1 MLKWFRKNCASV
13 EDGAT
18 TTSAHTTHAP
28 TLEDIRVAYL
38 SVTELNATTINKLC
52 DVANGV
58 ALVVGFASPD
68 NNFSQLATTIKG
80 LLPANVAFMMMSTAG
95 ELCNN
100 TGNTTL
106 YQPANE
112 NRKKVLLQ
120 VYSKRIV
127 KNCQIIAIPLANN
140 DLKKGTVEKSVD
152 ERVAQIRDELEK
164 IPLKFSISSH
174 NTVALAYIDGLS
186 SSETFFMQAVYASK
200 KFPCM
205 FVGGS
210 SAGKLDFLNT
220 YIYDGNVVR
229 QNYAVVCLLKL
240 HPNYSYGI
248 FKTQGFNKDI
258 GEFVV
263 SESNSALRYVSK
275 VFDEN
280 YNSISFISL
289 LKKRFNAQTIGQL
302 NKTLESYSFAV
313 EIGGE
318 TFVRAISKVDEAND
332 RVHFFC
338 DVAMGEKMF
347 VVRRASLLETIA
359 KDWRKFISEKP
370 KPIGGLLNDCILRR
384 LNNASAIENI
394 NIFSEIAVA
403 GYSSFGELLGSN
415 INETMTAVFFFNT
428 DNAVD
433 FHDEYVDN
441 LPIFYSNF
449 EKYFLERQL
458 AQIKIVNKL
467 RGKVIEL
474 LNANNS
480 NIPSILDNVN
490 KIGHH
495 VGSIG
500 DDTKNLLQALTQN
513 MAGVKELISVNDQI
527 APSIG
532 ALTDN
537 TKEIKQVLAL
547 IMNIASQTNLLAL
560 NAAIE
565 AARAGEQGRG
575 FAVVAEEVRKLA
587 QNTQDSLNQ
596 TNASINSLFQSV
608 QEISTKLSSS
618 NDFTYKFQGDMD
630 KFNAGLTSVATD
642 IISAVDVIS
651 SSMERIADLDSSNAT
666 TQNELTKV
674 SNLVHFM
681 ERDEK

>member
-1 MLKWFRKNCASV
+1 MLKWFGKNHPLV
-13 EDGAT
+13 EDQTIISNTNTVRVDKA
-18 TTSAHTTHAP
+18 
-28 TLEDIRVAYL
+28 EDIQVAYL
-38 SVTELNATTINKLC
+38 SVTELNTITINKLC

-58 ALVVGFASPD
+58 AFVIGFASPD
-68 NNFSQLATTIKG
+68 NDFSQLATTIKG
-80 LLPANVAFMMMSTAG
+80 LLPINVAFMMISTAG
-95 ELCNN
+95 ELCNSPV
-100 TGNTTL
+100 NTTL
-106 YQPANE
+106 YQPTNE

-120 VYSKRIV
+120 AYSKRMV
-127 KNCQIIAIPLANN
+127 KDCQIIATPLAND
-140 DLKKGTVEKSVD
+140 DLKKGIVEKSVD
-152 ERVAQIRDELEK
+152 ERVAQIRDELKK
-164 IPLKFSISSH
+164 IPLKFSINSH
-174 NTVALAYIDGLS
+174 NTLALAYIDGLS
-186 SSETFFMQAVYASK
+186 CSETFFMQAIYASK

-210 SAGKLDFLNT
+210 SAGKLDFSNT

-229 QNYAVVCLLKL
+229 QDYAVVCLLKL
-240 HPNYSYGI
+240 HSNYCYGI
-248 FKTQGFNKDI
+248 FKTQGFSKDV

-263 SESNSALRYVSK
+263 SDSNSALRYVSK

-289 LKKRFNAQTIGQL
+289 LKKRFNAQTVEQL
-302 NKTLESYSFAV
+302 NKVLESYSFAV

-318 TFVRAISKVDEAND
+318 TFVRAISRIDEAND
-332 RVHFFC
+332 RVYFFC
-338 DVAMGEKMF
+338 DIAMGEKIS
-347 VVRRASLLETIA
+347 VVRRASLLDTTS
-359 KDWRKFISEKP
+359 KDWRKFVNGKP
-370 KPIGGLLNDCILRR
+370 KSIGGILNDCILRR
-384 LNNASAIENI
+384 LCNATAIESI
-394 NIFSEIAVA
+394 NIFSDVAVA

-428 DNAVD
+428 ENAVD

-441 LPIFYSNF
+441 LPICYSNF

-458 AQIKIVNKL
+458 IQIRIVNKL

-474 LNANNS
+474 LNANNR

-513 MAGVKELISVNDQI
+513 MAGVKELIVVNDQI
-527 APSIG
+527 APTIG
-532 ALTDN
+532 ALTDS

-547 IMNIASQTNLLAL
+547 IMNIAAQTNLLAL

-587 QNTQDSLNQ
+587 QHTQDSLNK

-651 SSMERIADLDSSNAT
+651 SSMERIGDLDSLNAT